1 MSLSAIS
8 DGSRITLSSNQVS
21 CDLAGEVAILNL
33 ENGVYYGLDAV
44 GARIWTL
51 LQEPVTFAQIRE
63 AMLLEFDVDADVL
76 ETDLRQLLSDLVTQ
90 GLIDIQP

>member
-1 MSLSAIS
+1 MSVSQLS
-8 DGSRITLSSNQVS
+8 DDSRITASSNQVS

-33 ENGVYYGLDAV
+33 QNGVYYGLDPV
-44 GARIWTL
+44 GARVWIL
-51 LQEPVTFAQIRE
+51 LQEPMTFAQIRE

-76 ETDLRQLLSDLVTQ
+76 ETDLRQLFSDLVKQ

>member
-1 MSLSAIS
+1 MSVSPLS
-8 DGSRITLSSNQVS
+8 DDSRITVSANQVA

-44 GARIWTL
+44 GARVWTL
-51 LQEPVTFAQIRE
+51 VQEPATFAQVRE

-76 ETDLRQLLSDLVTQ
+76 ETDLRQLFTDLAKQ

>member
-1 MSLSAIS
+1 MSVAPLS
-8 DGSRITLSSNQVS
+8 DDSRIAASSNQVS

-33 ENGVYYGLDAV
+33 GNGIYYGLDPV
-44 GARIWTL
+44 GARVWTL
-51 LQEPVTFAQIRE
+51 VQEPVTFAQVRD

-76 ETDLRQLLSDLVTQ
+76 ETDLRQLFRDLVKQ